1 MSLLLSPRALLRLA
15 RDSVSDP
22 RGGARFLMGLN
33 LPQGVV
39 LQFYLLVMVLS
50 AMLKVVYFGAA
61 PLPEGYDIP
70 PEAAVTY
77 TIVEAVM
84 GLGIALAAQLVGRA
98 FGGAGSFLQALT
110 LVTWVQF
117 VLLLVSAVQIVLAF
131 LMPPLVDLTSIFAVA
146 LFFWLMTHFIT
157 ELHGFSSPGLVFA
170 GILLTFFGF
179 VILLTIL
186 LSALGLRLV

>member
-15 RDSVSDP
+15 CDSVSDP

-33 LPQGVV
+33 LPQSVV
-39 LQFYLLVMVLS
+39 LQFYLLIMVLS

-61 PLPEGYDIP
+61 PMPEGYDIP
-70 PEAAVTY
+70 PEAAVSY
-77 TIVEAVM
+77 TIFEAVL
-84 GLGIALAAQLVGRA
+84 GLGFALAAHLIGRG
-98 FGGAGSFLQALT
+98 FGGSGSFLQALT

-117 VLLLVSAVQIVLAF
+117 VLLLVSAAQIVLAF
-131 LMPPLVDLTSIFAVA
+131 VMPPLVDLTSLFAVA

-170 GILLTFFGF
+170 GILLTFFGLA
-179 VILLTIL
+179 ILLTIL